1 MPTIYSNAPLGNN
14 PYQRMIY
21 SRFDDYDVRVVRL
34 NAFYAGELPEV
45 REGDIYWI
53 HWETVEFG
61 SPKNEVPIAERFQKI
76 DAGLSEL
83 KQQGVKIVWT
93 VHNFHPHNSARD
105 MEAIHEGRKILVQLA
120 DKIHVHTPYAEDLL
134 AKTYGIPAHKF
145 VRVAHPSYLGVYEP
159 LDATMARRDVLP
171 SADNR
176 RFVHIGK
183 VQENRGGQF
192 MWKALKSLHLRDQ
205 SWELDISGA
214 VIAGE
219 RRGQQAIREMS
230 NVRFHDR
237 YLPDDELRDVVA
249 SCHICVAPFSR
260 ILTSGSVNLALTF
273 GLPVIGPN
281 TQALVDHLPEQVRHF
296 LYVDGNP
303 RGMMFQMRKAI
314 DLDDEDLLAMKA
326 TCINHAYEIRPEMQS
341 EALKTALD
349 VRVS

>member
-21 SRFDDYDVRVVRL
+21 SRFAGYNVRVVRL
-34 NAFYAGELPEV
+34 NTFYAGEPPEV

-61 SPKNEVPIAERFQKI
+61 SPKNEVPITERFQKI
-76 DAGLSEL
+76 EAGLSKL
-83 KQQGVKIVWT
+83 KQQGAKIVWT

-105 MEAIHEGRKILVQLA
+105 MEAIHKGREILVRLA
-120 DKIHVHTPYAEDLL
+120 DKIHVHTPYAKDLL
-134 AKTYGIPAHKF
+134 AKTYGISADKL

-159 LDATMARRDVLP
+159 LDATMERRDVLP
-171 SADNR
+171 SANNR

-183 VQENRGGQF
+183 VQENRGGRF

-205 SWELDISGA
+205 SWELDITGA

-230 NVRFHDR
+230 NVRFHDK
-237 YLPDDELRDVVA
+237 YLPDDELSDIVA
-249 SCHICVAPFSR
+249 SSHMCVAPFSR

-281 TQALVDHLPEQVRHF
+281 VQALRDHLPEQVRHF

-314 DLDDEDLLAMKA
+314 DLDDVDLLAMKA
-326 TCINHAYEIRPEMQS
+326 ACMDYAYGIRPEVQS
-341 EALKTALD
+341 EALRTALD
-349 VRVS
+349 VPVS